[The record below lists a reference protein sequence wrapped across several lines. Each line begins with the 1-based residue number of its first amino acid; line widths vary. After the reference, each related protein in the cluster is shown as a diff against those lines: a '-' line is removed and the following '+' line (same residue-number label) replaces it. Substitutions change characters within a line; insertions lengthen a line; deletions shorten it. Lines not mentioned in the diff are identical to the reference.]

1 MSRCPS
7 FFVIECFHPV
17 SFKLRDH
24 DLSPH
29 LRPMTYEEMA
39 SDVLHFPPLGP
50 GRHRNSSPRRHLL
63 KRVQVFQI
71 DIWAFCAADAA

>member
-1 MSRCPS
+1 
-7 FFVIECFHPV
+7 
-17 SFKLRDH
+17 
-24 DLSPH
+24 
-29 LRPMTYEEMA
+29 MTYEEMA